1 MASEDDE
8 KSMTGTIAKEPV
20 ENPPQTEGLTPL
32 DRERA
37 ASIADE
43 GGASAA
49 EVEAQPQPTPAPGST
64 KKPRST
70 PVKRRK

>member
-1 MASEDDE
+1 MI
-8 KSMTGTIAKEPV
+8 GTLVRQVSDGEELV
-20 ENPPQTEGLTPL
+20 TEGLTPL

-49 EVEAQPQPTPAPGST
+49 TVETQRRASQKDEIDPDDTQPYF
-64 KKPRST
+64 
-70 PVKRRK
+70 KRKLEGR